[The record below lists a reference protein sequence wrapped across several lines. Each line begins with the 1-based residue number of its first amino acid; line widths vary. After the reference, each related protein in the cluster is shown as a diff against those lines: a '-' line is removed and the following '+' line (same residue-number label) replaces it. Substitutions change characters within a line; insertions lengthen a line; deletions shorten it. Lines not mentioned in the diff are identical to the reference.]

1 LYIVTKNNI
10 FVKVKNNQ
18 NHEYSTYSFLCIMK
32 LIQNN
37 PYRILGLLVGSTAR
51 EQNKQINKLKKYLDA
66 EQEPEDDFS
75 FPILGKIYRNVD
87 NVTDSAAKLSLDSDK
102 MNAALFWF
110 YIGNPITDEP
120 AFDAIK
126 EGDLERVI
134 IIWSKLTSNFEVT
147 NRNAS
152 AYSNLGTLYL
162 SRILKGTNTNE
173 AFLEDGISLKLKFLE
188 SDFIKDFKA
197 LATDETFKTTKKEL
211 QLLFLN
217 QLQLEL
223 EKNETINSTKF
234 LEILNKYEFT
244 AKEDFL
250 KVFVQKPIEQIE
262 KYLEEA
268 KTKRKT
274 NKASAFNIGKALFE
288 QTTENL
294 KQLKTILGTS
304 SIKYSSIADKVAN
317 ELLQCSIDFF
327 NDSQEKE
334 STSDYSDIA
343 MKLAKQAETIAVGKL
358 TKDRAKD
365 SIDTLDKMKDKEIL
379 QAIEVLQSIKDA
391 YEEACKKIDKHVEEL
406 QYDTL
411 PGFGVNVPNMR
422 VPKLNVSINWSKVE
436 ESKKNALDWNKVVEL
451 IQKVILPKNIDKIK
465 NIKNQ
470 NKLKEYKSLVNF
482 IMSKLNYSQKSKVK
496 YICYWETQSKITMP
510 TLDDIVNIPNW
521 IKWVLGIALVLL
533 IIYLIWGQEGTD
545 NLLII
550 AFVVAIFLGLG
561 WLRSQI

>member
-1 LYIVTKNNI
+1 
-10 FVKVKNNQ
+10 
-18 NHEYSTYSFLCIMK
+18 
-32 LIQNN
+32 
-37 PYRILGLLVGSTAR
+37 
-51 EQNKQINKLKKYLDA
+51 
-66 EQEPEDDFS
+66 
-75 FPILGKIYRNVD
+75 
-87 NVTDSAAKLSLDSDK
+87 
-102 MNAALFWF
+102 
-110 YIGNPITDEP
+110 
-120 AFDAIK
+120 
-126 EGDLERVI
+126 
-134 IIWSKLTSNFEVT
+134 
-147 NRNAS
+147 
-152 AYSNLGTLYL
+152 
-162 SRILKGTNTNE
+162 
-173 AFLEDGISLKLKFLE
+173 
-188 SDFIKDFKA
+188 
-197 LATDETFKTTKKEL
+197 
-211 QLLFLN
+211 
-217 QLQLEL
+217 
-223 EKNETINSTKF
+223 
-234 LEILNKYEFT
+234 
-244 AKEDFL
+244 
-250 KVFVQKPIEQIE
+250 
-262 KYLEEA
+262 
-268 KTKRKT
+268 
-274 NKASAFNIGKALFE
+274 
-288 QTTENL
+288 
-294 KQLKTILGTS
+294 
-304 SIKYSSIADKVAN
+304 
-317 ELLQCSIDFF
+317 
-327 NDSQEKE
+327 
-334 STSDYSDIA
+334 

-510 TLDDIVNIPNW
+510 TSDDIVNIPNW

-533 IIYLIWGQEGTD
+533 IIYLIWGQEGIG